1 MSQEDNFYELLKRI
15 NQLEPS
21 FKKEK
26 LLVKALV
33 ISEMAGLDYS
43 QEIVDKLVE
52 NRRKVLKQNWRC
64 SKWYSSV
71 QV

>member
-1 MSQEDNFYELLKRI
+1 MNCLKKI
-15 NQLEPS
+15 DQLES
-21 FKKEK
+21 SSKKEK

-52 NRRKVLKQNWRC
+52 NRRKVLKQN
-64 SKWYSSV
+64 
-71 QV
+71 

>member
-52 NRRKVLKQNWRC
+52 NRRKVLKQN
-64 SKWYSSV
+64 
-71 QV
+71 